1 MSSHRRWHVPQRMT
15 DPVLRILTYHR
26 ILDRDAAGAVNPSL
40 VSAGPAEFDR
50 QMQHLARNYRVVSAE
65 EVLAAVRSGR
75 MLPERAVLVT
85 FDDAYRDFGETA
97 WPIMRKYGLPA
108 TVFASSDYPDHPERS
123 FWWDRL
129 YHAFS
134 RARAASVSVGTGEL
148 LRLDSPEALKGS
160 LRFVQERVKQL
171 PHAGAMRLV
180 DDVCRA
186 LESDFESVA
195 TVLTWNELRSLAAD
209 GVTIGGHTRSHP
221 ALDRL
226 PIEDVHDEVR
236 GCRSDLARELGTAP
250 SIFAYPFGAHNDA
263 VVEAVR
269 QAGFELA
276 VTCLDGH
283 SQLRSIDPLRLRRT
297 NITPRTSALIFRLRL
312 LRIGSYID
320 VWRHSQHRR
329 RRYDATRA

>member
-1 MSSHRRWHVPQRMT
+1 M
-15 DPVLRILTYHR
+15 LRTLTYHR
-26 ILDRDAAGAVNPSL
+26 ILDRAAGAAVNPSL

-65 EVLAAVRSGR
+65 EVVAAIRSDR
-75 MLPERAVLVT
+75 ALPGRAVLVT
-85 FDDAYRDFGETA
+85 FDDAYRDFADTA

-108 TVFASSDYPDHPERS
+108 TVFVSSDYPDHPERS
-123 FWWDRL
+123 YWWDRL

-134 RARAASVSVGTGEL
+134 RARASSVSAGNLGL
-148 LRLDSPEALKGS
+148 LRLDSLEARMGS
-160 LRFVQERVKQL
+160 LRLVQERVKQL
-171 PHAGAMRLV
+171 PHADALRLV

-195 TVLTWNELRSLAAD
+195 TVLTWQELRSLAAA
-209 GVTIGGHTRSHP
+209 GVTIGGHTRSHA

-226 PIEDVHDEVR
+226 PIQGVHEEVR
-236 GCRSDLARELGTAP
+236 GCRADVARELGTP
-250 SIFAYPFGAHNDA
+250 PCVFAYPFGSHNDT

-276 VTCLDGH
+276 FTCLDGH
-283 SQLRSIDPLRLRRT
+283 SHLNAADPLRLRRT

-320 VWRHSQHRR
+320 VWRNSRNQD
-329 RRYDATRA
+329 RRYDAIPA